1 MLSVLGPSKWNKLLT
16 KSLQKDSTKKSNNI
30 KTFKYNFKKLYLAQ
44 LIVASIIVNELF
56 FLSWSLLS
64 DYVTDRFNSG
74 FMFLKSLLLLT
85 LLLLIFLSYSITK
98 FGSNNIS
105 FIIFLT
111 FGNCSAWGT
120 TTEIRLFACLVST
133 LLKRVNFLL

>member
-1 MLSVLGPSKWNKLLT
+1 MN
-16 KSLQKDSTKKSNNI
+16 
-30 KTFKYNFKKLYLAQ
+30 Y
-44 LIVASIIVNELF
+44 F
-56 FLSWSLLS
+56 FYHGHLS
-64 DYVTDRFNSG
+64 DYVTHRFNSG

-111 FGNCSAWGT
+111 FGTCSA
-120 TTEIRLFACLVST
+120 
-133 LLKRVNFLL
+133 